1 MPSRR
6 ATLLLVTLVGALLPS
21 ALALSATK
29 KTIRTADGSV
39 TVKGVEEDGAIKFLG
54 MPFAEPP
61 VEDLRFAPAR
71 EKVYRNGSV
80 LDASRFEAACPQP
93 EHFPSPD
100 LRPQSTSEDCLYL
113 NVVVPKPKRQA
124 PPEGWPVM
132 VWIHGGGFGIG
143 TGGNNAFTGSAFADN
158 GVLLVTINY
167 RLGALGWLNYG
178 DELEGNFGLSDQR
191 MALEWVK
198 KHVAAF
204 GGDPTRVTV
213 GGESAGAMRSVLSL
227 SLSLSLSLFHPPLPP
242 C

>member
-6 ATLLLVTLVGALLPS
+6 VTLVAALVVLLPS
-21 ALALSATK
+21 VALALSATE
-29 KTIRTADGSV
+29 KTIRTGDGSV

-54 MPFAEPP
+54 IPFAEPP
-61 VEDLRFAPAR
+61 VGDLRFAPAR

-80 LDASRFEAACPQP
+80 LDASRFESACPQP

-132 VWIHGGGFGIG
+132 VWIHGGGFGFG
-143 TGGNNAFTGSAFADN
+143 TGGNNAFTGSAFADS

-167 RLGALGWLNYG
+167 RLGALGWLNHG

-198 KHVAAF
+198 KHIAAF

-213 GGESAGAMRSVLSL
+213 GGESAGAMRSVP
-227 SLSLSLSLFHPPLPP
+227 SLSLSLFHPPLPP